1 MSTTWRLFNY
11 SRWRLRSSHFNPIA
25 IRGRIAEHWE
35 LLGTVQSSAISPAA
49 IEQRKTTEWWTR
61 NFRGLF
67 SKLRDELLPL
77 SVIIKQLK
85 TVAEHSN
92 RNLMAEAGG
101 FLEGLHQTLVANCAI
116 NAFLSSTTIAL
127 NVITI
132 QALRKTRS
140 LSKTLKTLLLGLAVS
155 DLGVGL
161 LVQPLYIATLVMRI
175 DRSTLF
181 GWSVQCIS
189 YIFGLLGHVFSSA
202 SFFGIFALT
211 VDRFL
216 AIHLHLRYQEVV
228 TYKRIVALVISIR
241 VLSSALSLL
250 TLKGNLEKVL
260 SSVIGIIGSVC
271 LIIAGTLCCKMHA
284 VVRRHR
290 REINCALKV
299 QQLAQNGKLASD
311 ARMKKTALATFYMYI
326 VFLGCYVP
334 YFSVRAAFRI
344 PGESVLRWHLS
355 HYFLTLVF
363 LNSSL
368 NPLVYCW
375 KMRNIRRAVM
385 SVLRN
390 IFQKLIN
397 NSWAQQP
404 ITSAKVRH
412 VLVF

>member
-1 MSTTWRLFNY
+1 MSTTWRLFY
-11 SRWRLRSSHFNPIA
+11 YCRCRLRSSHFNKIA
-25 IRGRIAEHWE
+25 LRGRIAEHWE

-175 DRSTLF
+175 DQSTLF

-189 YIFGLLGHVFSSA
+189 YIFGLLGYVFSSA

-228 TYKRIVALVISIR
+228 TYKRTVALVISIW
-241 VLSSALSLL
+241 VLSSALSVLA
-250 TLKGNLEKVL
+250 LKVNLEKVL
-260 SSVIGIIGSVC
+260 SSVNGIIGSVC
-271 LIIAGTLCCKMHA
+271 LIITGTLCCKMHA

-290 REINCALKV
+290 NEINLSLQVQKV
-299 QQLAQNGKLASD
+299 AQNGKLVND
-311 ARMKKTALATFYMYI
+311 ARLKKTTLATFYVYI
-326 VFLGCYVP
+326 LFLGCYVP
-334 YFSVRAAFRI
+334 FFCVRAASI
-344 PGESVLRWHLS
+344 ISGESVLRQHLF
-355 HYFLTLVF
+355 HYFLTLMY

-368 NPLVYCW
+368 NPLIYCW
-375 KMRNIRRAVM
+375 KMRNIRQAVM

-390 IFQKLIN
+390 IFQSN
-397 NSWAQQP
+397 
-404 ITSAKVRH
+404 
-412 VLVF
+412 

>member
-1 MSTTWRLFNY
+1 
-11 SRWRLRSSHFNPIA
+11 
-25 IRGRIAEHWE
+25 
-35 LLGTVQSSAISPAA
+35 
-49 IEQRKTTEWWTR
+49 
-61 NFRGLF
+61 
-67 SKLRDELLPL
+67 
-77 SVIIKQLK
+77 
-85 TVAEHSN
+85 
-92 RNLMAEAGG
+92 MAEAEG
-101 FLEGLHQTLVANCAI
+101 FLEGLHQTLVANCAV
-116 NAFLSSTTIAL
+116 NAFLSSTAIAL

-132 QALRKTRS
+132 QALRKTAS
-140 LSKTLKTLLLGLAVS
+140 LSKTLKTLLLSLVVS

-161 LVQPLYIATLVMRI
+161 LAQPLYIAILVMII
-175 DRSTLF
+175 DQSTLF
-181 GWSVQCIS
+181 GWSVQCIF
-189 YIFGLLGHVFSSA
+189 YIFGLLGYVFSSA

-228 TYKRIVALVISIR
+228 TYKRIVALVISIW
-241 VLSSALSLL
+241 VLSSALSVLA
-250 TLKGNLEKVL
+250 LKVNLEKVL

-311 ARMKKTALATFYMYI
+311 ARMKKTTLATFYVYI

-355 HYFLTLVF
+355 YYFLTLVF

-397 NSWAQQP
+397 NS
-404 ITSAKVRH
+404 
-412 VLVF
+412 

>member
-1 MSTTWRLFNY
+1 MDLTSWRLFY
-11 SRWRLRSSHFNPIA
+11 YCRCGLRSSHFNKIA
-25 IRGRIAEHWE
+25 LRGRIAEHWE

-77 SVIIKQLK
+77 FVIIKQLK

-101 FLEGLHQTLVANCAI
+101 FLEGLHQTLVANCTI
-116 NAFLSSTTIAL
+116 NAFWSSTTIAL
-127 NVITI
+127 NVIAI

-175 DRSTLF
+175 DRSALF

-228 TYKRIVALVISIR
+228 TFKRIVALVISIW
-241 VLSSALSLL
+241 VLSSALSVLA
-250 TLKGNLEKVL
+250 LKVNLEKVL
-260 SSVIGIIGSVC
+260 SSVNGIIGSVC
-271 LIIAGTLCCKMHA
+271 LIITGTLCCKMHA

-290 REINCALKV
+290 NEINLAL
-299 QQLAQNGKLASD
+299 
-311 ARMKKTALATFYMYI
+311 
-326 VFLGCYVP
+326 
-334 YFSVRAAFRI
+334 
-344 PGESVLRWHLS
+344 
-355 HYFLTLVF
+355 
-363 LNSSL
+363 
-368 NPLVYCW
+368 
-375 KMRNIRRAVM
+375 
-385 SVLRN
+385 
-390 IFQKLIN
+390 
-397 NSWAQQP
+397 
-404 ITSAKVRH
+404 
-412 VLVF
+412 